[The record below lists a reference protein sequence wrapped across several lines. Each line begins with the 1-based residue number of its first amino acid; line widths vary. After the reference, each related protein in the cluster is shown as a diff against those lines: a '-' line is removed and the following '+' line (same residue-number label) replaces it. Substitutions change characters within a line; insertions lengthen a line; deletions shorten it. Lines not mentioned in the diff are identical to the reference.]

1 MVAQSLWKWPTND
14 LSKLMSKPKDG
25 THTRY
30 SLDDQKPEAGENTRR
45 NQSIVVVTMKAV
57 LQVTLKIISSVEFII
72 GILGNTFMALVNI
85 VDWMKRGKISAVD
98 KIHTALAIS
107 RTAFLLSVISI
118 LLVSL
123 RNNDS
128 LEKITMIR
136 MQTIPWT
143 VTNHFS
149 VWLATCLS
157 MFYFLKIANFSNS
170 IFRVLK
176 WKVNRVVSVTLALSL
191 IILFIN
197 IIVIKIFTDRLQENT
212 LHTFSSNNTVNVHRL
227 FLLINSVF
235 TFIPFTVSLTM
246 FLLLIFSLWRH
257 LKNMQH
263 NATGSRDVCTMAHI
277 KSLQTVVTFLLLYT
291 GFFMSLLLQSLNIN
305 SQYKNL
311 ITVFLRS
318 IGIAFPSCHSCVL
331 ILANSKLR
339 QAFLSVLW
347 WLRYKHR

>member
-1 MVAQSLWKWPTND
+1 MVMQNEIEVVVMLENHIFPVICID
-14 LSKLMSKPKDG
+14 PFVV
-25 THTRY
+25 
-30 SLDDQKPEAGENTRR
+30 DDVIVYRR
-45 NQSIVVVTMKAV
+45 NQSIVVVTMSAV
-57 LQVTLKIISSVEFII
+57 LQVTLKTISSVEFII
-72 GILGNTFMALVNI
+72 GILGNAFMALVNT

-107 RTAFLLSVISI
+107 RIAFLLSVISI
-118 LLVSL
+118 FLVSL
-123 RNNDS
+123 QNNGS
-128 LEKITMIR
+128 LEKIR

-170 IFRVLK
+170 LFRVLK

-197 IIVIKIFTDRLQENT
+197 IIVIKIFTDRFQENT
-212 LHTFSSNNTVNVHRL
+212 LHTYSSNNTVNVHRL

-235 TFIPFTVSLTM
+235 TLIPFTMSLIM

-263 NATGSRDVCTMAHI
+263 NATGSRDVRTMAHI

-291 GFFMSLLLQSLNIN
+291 GFFMSLLLQSLNTN

-311 ITVFLRS
+311 ISVFLRS

-331 ILANSKLR
+331 ILANGKLR
-339 QAFLSVLW
+339 QAFLSVMW